1 MNLLSVLLK
10 TLMADG
16 AISALAKKTGIGSAA
31 LKKLL
36 PLAIPLLLKAMT
48 NNVSSQ
54 SGVQSLLGA
63 LTQHTSTKSMPEQI
77 AEADLEDGGKILGHI
92 LGGSAASELNG
103 LAAQT
108 GLSTAQVSTALSGIA
123 PALLSGLSAATH
135 GNALS
140 GIAPALL
147 SGLSA
152 ATSSSGAAG
161 KVDLSDGLDLGDV
174 MAMLGGGQSAAPA
187 GGLLGSLLGGG
198 QSNASSGG
206 LLGSLLG
213 GGQNN
218 ASSGGLLGSLF
229 GGSQNSAPAAGGL
242 LGSLLSGGIQENDNS
257 LNGNALMS
265 ALLSA
270 MK

>member
-77 AEADLEDGGKILGHI
+77 AEADQEDGSKILGHI
-92 LGGSAASELNG
+92 LGGNAASELNG

-108 GLSTAQVSTALSGIA
+108 GLSANEVGS
-123 PALLSGLSAATH
+123 
-135 GNALS
+135 ALS

-198 QSNASSGG
+198 QSNTSSGG

-213 GGQNN
+213 GGQSN

>member
-77 AEADLEDGGKILGHI
+77 AEADQEDGSKILGHI
-92 LGGSAASELNG
+92 LGGNAASELNG

-108 GLSTAQVSTALSGIA
+108 GLSANEVGS
-123 PALLSGLSAATH
+123 
-135 GNALS
+135 ALS

-187 GGLLGSLLGGG
+187 GGLLGSLLGGS

-213 GGQNN
+213 GGQSN

>member
-16 AISALAKKTGIGSAA
+16 AISALAKKTGIGGAA

-48 NNVSSQ
+48 NNASSQ

-63 LTQHTSTKSMPEQI
+63 LTQHRSTKSMPEQI
-77 AEADLEDGGKILGHI
+77 AEADQADGSKILGHI

-108 GLSTAQVSTALSGIA
+108 GLSANEVSSALSGIA
-123 PALLSGLSAATH
+123 PALLSGLSAAT
-135 GNALS
+135 A
-140 GIAPALL
+140 
-147 SGLSA
+147 
-152 ATSSSGAAG
+152 SSGAAG

-174 MAMLGGGQSAAPA
+174 MAMLGGGQSSASSG
-187 GGLLGSLLGGG
+187 GGLLGSLLGGV
-198 QSNASSGG
+198 QNNAPSGG

-213 GGQNN
+213 GGQNS
-218 ASSGGLLGSLF
+218 APSGGGLLGSLL
-229 GGSQNSAPAAGGL
+229 GGGQSSAPAAGGL
-242 LGSLLSGGIQENDNS
+242 LGSLLSGGIRENDNS

>member
-77 AEADLEDGGKILGHI
+77 AEADQEDGSKILGHI
-92 LGGSAASELNG
+92 LGGDAASELNG

-108 GLSTAQVSTALSGIA
+108 GLSANEVGS
-123 PALLSGLSAATH
+123 
-135 GNALS
+135 ALS

-187 GGLLGSLLGGG
+187 GGLLGSLLGGS

-213 GGQNN
+213 GGQSN

>member
-1 MNLLSVLLK
+1 MDLNS
-10 TLMADG
+10 
-16 AISALAKKTGIGSAA
+16 I
-31 LKKLL
+31 
-36 PLAIPLLLKAMT
+36 
-48 NNVSSQ
+48 
-54 SGVQSLLGA
+54 LGA
-63 LTQHTSTKSMPEQI
+63 LTAGSAVSDMGRQFNMNSNQVNSVITSALPTLIGAMQKNTATESG
-77 AEADLEDGGKILGHI
+77 ASSLAGALASHLGDGINLSSASLTDGSKILGHI
-92 LGGSAASELNG
+92 LGGNAASELNG

-108 GLSTAQVSTALSGIA
+108 GLSANEVGS
-123 PALLSGLSAATH
+123 
-135 GNALS
+135 ALS

-206 LLGSLLG
+206 LLSSLLG
-213 GGQNN
+213 GGQSN

>member
-77 AEADLEDGGKILGHI
+77 AEADQEDGSKILGHI
-92 LGGSAASELNG
+92 LGGNAASELNG

-108 GLSTAQVSTALSGIA
+108 GLSANEVGSALSGI
-123 PALLSGLSAATH
+123 
-135 GNALS
+135 
-140 GIAPALL
+140 
-147 SGLSA
+147 A

-187 GGLLGSLLGGG
+187 GGLLGSLLGGS

-213 GGQNN
+213 GGQSN

>member
-16 AISALAKKTGIGSAA
+16 AISALAKKTGIGGAA

-77 AEADLEDGGKILGHI
+77 AEADQEDGSKILGHI
-92 LGGSAASELNG
+92 LGGNAASELNG

-108 GLSTAQVSTALSGIA
+108 GLSANEVGS
-123 PALLSGLSAATH
+123 
-135 GNALS
+135 ALS

-206 LLGSLLG
+206 LLSSLLG
-213 GGQNN
+213 GGQSN

>member
-48 NNVSSQ
+48 NNASSQ

-77 AEADLEDGGKILGHI
+77 AEADQVDGSKILGHI
-92 LGGSAASELNG
+92 LGGNAASEFNG

-108 GLSTAQVSTALSGIA
+108 GLSANEVSS
-123 PALLSGLSAATH
+123 
-135 GNALS
+135 ALS

-174 MAMLGGGQSAAPA
+174 MAMLGGGQSAASG

-198 QSNASSGG
+198 QS
-206 LLGSLLG
+206 
-213 GGQNN
+213 
-218 ASSGGLLGSLF
+218 
-229 GGSQNSAPAAGGL
+229 SAPAAGGL

>member
-1 MNLLSVLLK
+1 MNLLTVLLK
-10 TLMADG
+10 SLLADN
-16 AISALAKKTGIGSAA
+16 ALSALAKKTGIGSAA

-48 NNVSSQ
+48 NNASSQ

-63 LTQHTSTKSMPEQI
+63 LTQHKSTKSMADQI
-77 AEADLEDGGKILGHI
+77 TEADTNDGGKILGHI
-92 LGGSAASELNG
+92 LGGNASSAYNS

-108 GLSTAQVSTALSGIA
+108 GMSADQVT
-123 PALLSGLSAATH
+123 
-135 GNALS
+135 NALS

-152 ATSSSGAAG
+152 ATASSGAAG

-174 MAMLGGGQSAAPA
+174 MAMLGGGQSASPVGGLLGGLFGGGQSASPM

-198 QSNASSGG
+198 V
-206 LLGSLLG
+206 
-213 GGQNN
+213 
-218 ASSGGLLGSLF
+218 
-229 GGSQNSAPAAGGL
+229 
-242 LGSLLSGGIQENDNS
+242 QENDNS

>member
-77 AEADLEDGGKILGHI
+77 AEADQEDGSKILGHI
-92 LGGSAASELNG
+92 LGGNAASELNG

-108 GLSTAQVSTALSGIA
+108 GLSANEVGS
-123 PALLSGLSAATH
+123 
-135 GNALS
+135 ALS

-187 GGLLGSLLGGG
+187 GGLLGSLLGGS

-213 GGQNN
+213 GGQSN

-242 LGSLLSGGIQENDNS
+242 LGSLLSGGIQETDNS

>member
-1 MNLLSVLLK
+1 MNS
-10 TLMADG
+10 
-16 AISALAKKTGIGSAA
+16 
-31 LKKLL
+31 
-36 PLAIPLLLKAMT
+36 
-48 NNVSSQ
+48 
-54 SGVQSLLGA
+54 
-63 LTQHTSTKSMPEQI
+63 
-77 AEADLEDGGKILGHI
+77 
-92 LGGSAASELNG
+92 

-108 GLSTAQVSTALSGIA
+108 GLSANQVSSALA
-123 PALLSGLSAATH
+123 
-135 GNALS
+135 

-174 MAMLGGGQSAAPA
+174 MAMLGGAQSGASPVSGLLGSLVGGSQSSASPM

-198 QSNASSGG
+198 
-206 LLGSLLG
+206 
-213 GGQNN
+213 
-218 ASSGGLLGSLF
+218 
-229 GGSQNSAPAAGGL
+229 
-242 LGSLLSGGIQENDNS
+242 IQESDNS

>member
-1 MNLLSVLLK
+1 MNLLNVLLK
-10 TLMADG
+10 VLLTDG

-36 PLAIPLLLKAMT
+36 PLAIPLLLKALT
-48 NNVSSQ
+48 NNASSQ

-63 LTQHTSTKSMPEQI
+63 LTQHTSKKSMADQI
-77 AEADLEDGGKILGHI
+77 AEADQADGKKILGHI
-92 LGGSAASELNG
+92 LGSGASNEFGS

-108 GLSTAQVSTALSGIA
+108 GLSADQVS
-123 PALLSGLSAATH
+123 
-135 GNALS
+135 NALS

-152 ATSSSGAAG
+152 ATQSSGAAG

-174 MAMLGGGQSAAPA
+174 MAMLGGAQSGSSPV

-198 QSNASSGG
+198 QSSASPVGG

-213 GGQNN
+213 GG
-218 ASSGGLLGSLF
+218 
-229 GGSQNSAPAAGGL
+229 
-242 LGSLLSGGIQENDNS
+242 IQESDNS
-257 LNGNALMS
+257 LNGNALLG
-265 ALLSA
+265 ALLGA